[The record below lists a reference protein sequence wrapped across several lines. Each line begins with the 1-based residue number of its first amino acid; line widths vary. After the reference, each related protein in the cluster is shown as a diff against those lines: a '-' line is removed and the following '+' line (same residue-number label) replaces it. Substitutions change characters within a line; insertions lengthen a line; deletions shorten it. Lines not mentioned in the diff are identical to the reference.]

1 MKPIRDRLDDLH
13 IYNDHSDDSGMSDE
27 EVTNESE
34 GSEEDD
40 WEEQEV
46 IVHTKLSSDEL
57 NACTTSSPAPADMV
71 SAIKGSREKQGNA
84 PREFRV
90 TWAPDV
96 YEPAPMRLQDAVVRG
111 SKQLK
116 LPKKERMTGKEGQ
129 KGKEISRGGS
139 SKDPT
144 RGGGGGGKDKKKKQN
159 HRANGRSSKSFGGTG
174 PE

>member
-57 NACTTSSPAPADMV
+57 NACTTSSPSLLYASISIFESVA
-71 SAIKGSREKQGNA
+71 
-84 PREFRV
+84 
-90 TWAPDV
+90 
-96 YEPAPMRLQDAVVRG
+96 
-111 SKQLK
+111 
-116 LPKKERMTGKEGQ
+116 KKF
-129 KGKEISRGGS
+129 S
-139 SKDPT
+139 
-144 RGGGGGGKDKKKKQN
+144 
-159 HRANGRSSKSFGGTG
+159 
-174 PE
+174 